1 MKAGPSSGINAPI
14 MLSVKAKQIVRAEH
28 GRKVHVWGGEFA
40 KVWELVGG
48 DEHCVYYGQG
58 SGLAQSGKGFV
69 IKFLQPVLI
78 RDIKP
83 VGGSAM
89 KTDKNCSPALK
100 KSPRHSDSASSDHR
114 AQIEKQP
121 LKPERVRKI
130 NGSFAFIEHRFL
142 RNGFWASLDPK
153 ELLMYIFLVL
163 VADRNG
169 LSYYS
174 YDKIC
179 TLVGLTLDEY
189 IRAKD
194 TLIDKDLIAFD
205 GRLFQVLTLP
215 DHAPKKEP
223 YSSNNPEMIRKVIS
237 RGLRQGHE

>member
-1 MKAGPSSGINAPI
+1 
-14 MLSVKAKQIVRAEH
+14 
-28 GRKVHVWGGEFA
+28 
-40 KVWELVGG
+40 
-48 DEHCVYYGQG
+48 
-58 SGLAQSGKGFV
+58 
-69 IKFLQPVLI
+69 
-78 RDIKP
+78 
-83 VGGSAM
+83 M
-89 KTDKNCSPALK
+89 KTYKNCSPALK
-100 KSPRHSDSASSDHR
+100 KSIRHSNPASSDHR

-142 RNGFWASLDPK
+142 RNGFWDSLQPE
-153 ELLMYIFLVL
+153 ELLIYIFLVL

-189 IRAKD
+189 IRARD

-205 GRLFQVLTLP
+205 GRLFQVLSLP

-223 YSSNNPEMIRKVIS
+223 CTSINDPEMIRQIIS
-237 RGLRQGHE
+237 RGLGHGRE